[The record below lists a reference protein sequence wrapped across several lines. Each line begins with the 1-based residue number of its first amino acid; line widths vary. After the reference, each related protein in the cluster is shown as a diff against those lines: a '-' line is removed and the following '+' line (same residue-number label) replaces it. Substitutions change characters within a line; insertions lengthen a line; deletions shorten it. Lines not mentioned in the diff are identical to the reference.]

1 MLFVLLL
8 LIFGKHDTRRLA
20 DSVEA
25 RSRCY
30 DDENKLILLYYFVS
44 SSIEVSTDEHVVPLA
59 VAVAM
64 VARNC
69 GVSSP
74 PHFRITFSS
83 NLVFRAVL
91 RLITF
96 FG

>member
-1 MLFVLLL
+1 MLLL

-59 VAVAM
+59 VAVVVVA
-64 VARNC
+64 ARNC